1 MDPVY
6 LYLQLAKWLKV
17 CPNSARRTGDI
28 NWLILIV
35 ITIFDSNQIVRV
47 KRTVFSVTSEKMKVL
62 HSVEYYSNA
71 ANEVLKLNENNREAN
86 REASLHTK
94 EAIFDDL

>member
-1 MDPVY
+1 
-6 LYLQLAKWLKV
+6 
-17 CPNSARRTGDI
+17 
-28 NWLILIV
+28 
-35 ITIFDSNQIVRV
+35 
-47 KRTVFSVTSEKMKVL
+47 MKVL

>member
-1 MDPVY
+1 M
-6 LYLQLAKWLKV
+6 
-17 CPNSARRTGDI
+17 TF
-28 NWLILIV
+28 LIV
-35 ITIFDSNQIVRV
+35 LTIFATGNSSNKIARV

>member
-1 MDPVY
+1 
-6 LYLQLAKWLKV
+6 
-17 CPNSARRTGDI
+17 
-28 NWLILIV
+28 
-35 ITIFDSNQIVRV
+35 
-47 KRTVFSVTSEKMKVL
+47 MKVL

-71 ANEVLKLNENNREAN
+71 ANEVIKSNENNCEAS